1 MHSNSILR
9 DRVFAIT
16 GASRGIGAASTAQLL
31 EAGACVG
38 AIARAAR
45 SDSDRV
51 LALDADVSDS
61 SALRAAIDR
70 IAAWRGRLDGVV
82 ANAATLERGD
92 FAAIEPERLVELVET
107 NVTGA
112 LLAVRHALPH
122 LKSGGRIVI
131 VGSFA
136 GRRGT
141 PGLAAYS
148 ATKGALLAF
157 SMALRAELEPRGIT
171 VSYVAPGPTR
181 TQLRGVERGGLDP
194 SSSAELILR
203 ALRDGTP
210 YVEATRFWRLKSWF
224 ETIAPRIYDSWIRGA
239 EARDAGFRRP

>member
-1 MHSNSILR
+1 MHPYSILR

-16 GASRGIGAASTAQLL
+16 GASRGIGAASTSRLV

-38 AIARAAR
+38 AIAREAK

-51 LALDADVSDS
+51 LALDADVRDS
-61 SALRAAIDR
+61 IALNAAIDR
-70 IAAWRGRLDGVV
+70 IVAWRGRLDGVV
-82 ANAATLERGD
+82 ANAATIERGD
-92 FAAIEPERLVELVET
+92 FAAIEPARIEELVET

-112 LLAVRHALPH
+112 LLTVRHALPH
-122 LKSGGRIVI
+122 LQSGARIVI

-181 TQLRGVERGGLDP
+181 TRLRGEDRGGVDP
-194 SSSAELILR
+194 SCSAESILR
-203 ALRDGTP
+203 ALRDGAP

-239 EARDAGFRRP
+239 ETRDEGFRRP